1 MGESERITEIIALDI
16 DDRQCP
22 VPVPRSLTLAIK
34 NIRSGLAFGISVHGE
49 NKGGSVISLGQYRE
63 LAATGQGD
71 GAADQRKGEIREEGL
86 SERRVDS

>member
-22 VPVPRSLTLAIK
+22 VPVPGSLTLAIK
-34 NIRSGLAFGISVHGE
+34 NILSGLAFGISVHGE
-49 NKGGSVISLGQYRE
+49 KKGGSVISLGQYRE
-63 LAATGQGD
+63 LPATGQGD